1 MYWIKGNKVQP
12 GVIISILENVGG
24 KNTQRLNGDD
34 ESAVYFIGRSGE
46 IEKTNNPDLAW
57 IIMQSLNA
65 ITR

>member
-1 MYWIKGNKVQP
+1 MFWIKGDNQQP

-34 ESAVYFIGRSGE
+34 ENAVYFIGRSGE

-57 IIMQSLNA
+57 IIMQSLSELK
-65 ITR
+65 